1 MSSEASAVFG
11 SSTDDGGPSPSDG
24 EDPLRDPE
32 FVEAF
37 NDKPNK
43 YSDKALALF
52 ITFKIFHE
60 QKKKATAETIHA
72 AFKRLW
78 KTADGDKYRG
88 KWHFDERQACW
99 AGNPADSAE
108 VADVM
113 EAVKHKCGAEGGDR
127 THSLAMS
134 KDFMDRM
141 FGWSFRESPTC
152 SDLPCDLA
160 TQAIRTKHS
169 EFRAFSSLGWTL
181 WTRNFELVKLKRRHI
196 KFNLEDELCFN
207 QRYDEIHL
215 VDRKGWQ
222 RKLNNEPDLRANRY
236 RVYDQPSMGACDARK
251 WLHEWV
257 GYLETAIYKRPLEP
271 DDYIFPTMGANGVVQ
286 PGEHVTHDIVQK
298 WINEF
303 TSNARLC
310 EGQGGNFSTHC
321 FRRGGAQ
328 YRFMFA
334 PVGQRWTLKRV
345 RWWGGWAEGE
355 HRDTLLRYLLDELHS
370 YEEDYGDSL
379 RPIQRDNELT
389 LMGEGQLT
397 APVSTEA
404 LQLYHR
410 SLSAEMRDI
419 RTGMQDLSQLF
430 LSTSLSSVPSR
441 PAAQLRSQTTSRIP
455 GHVPRL
461 DTRPLIPINLHP
473 GSHALRPPAPS
484 HFHLN
489 TPQPSLP
496 TARHN
501 EYVPSSTP
509 SQATTAKS
517 PRALPTHTE
526 IIPDLPIWLS
536 NGSRSHPRE
545 SWRLVVKHWEVGDP
559 PRGLKTPLK
568 DWPPSYLRGANRELF
583 GQKYYLR
590 RVIATEFIDQ
600 YRRDEDAFL
609 AAYPQAEDGHTRLQT
624 AIVDARKARG
634 EITERKRKK

>member
-78 KTADGDKYRG
+78 KTADGDMYRG

-134 KDFMDRM
+134 KDFMDKM

-222 RKLNNEPDLRANRY
+222 RKLNNEPDLRGNNAIFKSSCCITHLVHLANRY

-328 YRFMFA
+328 YQFMFA

-389 LMGEGQLT
+389 LMGEGQIT

-410 SLSAEMRDI
+410 
-419 RTGMQDLSQLF
+419 
-430 LSTSLSSVPSR
+430 
-441 PAAQLRSQTTSRIP
+441 QLRNYGHKQPVGYQDMYQDSTHGPSFPSISIP
-455 GHVPRL
+455 VP
-461 DTRPLIPINLHP
+461 
-473 GSHALRPPAPS
+473 
-484 HFHLN
+484 FHLN

-526 IIPDLPIWLS
+526 IIPDLPIRLS

-624 AIVDARKARG
+624 AIVNARKARG